1 MKEKTVWQ
9 RNALKTASEV
19 DALAMRLVHSAEY
32 GCLARAKALE
42 WSMDAISIDH
52 FRGFKASLRKRTR
65 GICRWNGH
73 AYAVERVF
81 DCMAMPANDGHFEAR
96 DLLDFLDFSHFP
108 FLKNSCAEAV
118 RAND

>member
-52 FRGFKASLRKRTR
+52 LRAFKKSLRKRTR
-65 GICRWNGH
+65 GICQWNGH

-81 DCMAMPANDGHFEAR
+81 DCMAMPANDGHLEAR
-96 DLLDFLDFSHFP
+96 DLLDFHYFCN
-108 FLKNSCAEAV
+108 FLCFEISCAEVV